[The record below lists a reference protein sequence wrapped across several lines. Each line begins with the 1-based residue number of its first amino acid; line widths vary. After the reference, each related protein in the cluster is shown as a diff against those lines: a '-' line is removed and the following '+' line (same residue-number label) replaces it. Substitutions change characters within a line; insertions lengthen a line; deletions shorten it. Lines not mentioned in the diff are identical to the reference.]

1 MGNLYHTTGSVGIG
15 TTTPLVPLDVGAG
28 SVRVNRNG
36 SFEQSVAFSS
46 ATDATGWARG
56 LFFVDGTASYTFTGI
71 TGGIGMYRS
80 GAAASTSLF
89 MGWGDSPWVSPLGI
103 HVLQNP
109 LTVGIG
115 TPSPTVKLDVNGGV
129 NVSGTLSVN
138 ETSGFTAG
146 AITCSSINFTN
157 AIGVGVTIAP
167 YNASA
172 TSGIR
177 YAGAT
182 FGDYRVTDTT
192 YVPTVTQHG
201 KLVVITGLITNKS
214 TTATPSGTVMIKGLP
229 PPKVYTLFGVLGTS
243 NNNNITRVDI
253 NTSGDLLLSTGTGTS
268 WTGAAVSANG
278 NGNSLISINCCYFTA

>member
-15 TTTPLVPLDVGAG
+15 TTTPLVPLDVQGG

-56 LFFVDGTASYTFTGI
+56 LFFVDGTASDTFTGI

-89 MGWGDSPWVSPLGI
+89 MGWGVSPWVSPLGI
-103 HVLQNP
+103 HVRQNP

-129 NVSGTLSVN
+129 NVSGTLSVD

-146 AITCSSINFTN
+146 DITCSDIQYTSTL
-157 AIGVGVTIAP
+157 GVGVTIAP
-167 YNASA
+167 STA
-172 TSGIR
+172 TSGPR
-177 YAGAT
+177 YASAK
-182 FGDYRVTDTT
+182 FKDYNVTGST
-192 YVPTVTQHG
+192 YIPTVTQHG
-201 KLVVITGLITNKS
+201 KLVVITGLIQNDS
-214 TTATPSGTVMIKGLP
+214 TSTSASGTVMVKGLP
-229 PPKVYTLFGVLGTS
+229 PPNVYNLFSAHGPS
-243 NNNNITRVDI
+243 NNNNITRINI
-253 NTSGDLLLSTGTGTS
+253 NTSGELTLGEA
-268 WTGAAVSANG
+268 WTGASAAANG
-278 NGNSLISINCCYFTA
+278 NGNSWISINCCYFTA

>member
-15 TTTPLVPLDVGAG
+15 TNTPLVPLDVRGG

-36 SFEQSVAFSS
+36 SFEQSIPSPG
-46 ATDATGWARG
+46 DWARG
-56 LFFVDGTASYTFTGI
+56 LFFVDGTAVGSLEGR

-103 HVLQNP
+103 HVRQNP

-146 AITCSSINFTN
+146 AITCSDIQYTSTL
-157 AIGVGVTIAP
+157 GVGVTIA
-167 YNASA
+167 ASTA
-172 TSGIR
+172 TSGPR
-177 YAGAT
+177 YASTT
-182 FGDYRVTDTT
+182 FGNYSAPSSTSAA
-192 YVPTVTQHG
+192 PTVSQYG
-201 KLVVITGLITNKS
+201 KLVVLNGLITNTS
-214 TTATPSGTVMIKGLP
+214 TTASPNATVMIKGLP
-229 PPKVYTLFGVLGTS
+229 PPRNYHLFAVLGPT
-243 NNNNITRVDI
+243 NGTTMNRIDI
-253 NTSGDLLLSTGTGTS
+253 NTSGELLLSGWS
-268 WTGAAVSANG
+268 WTGGARLAAGSGSNW
-278 NGNSLISINCCYFTA
+278 LSINCCYFTA